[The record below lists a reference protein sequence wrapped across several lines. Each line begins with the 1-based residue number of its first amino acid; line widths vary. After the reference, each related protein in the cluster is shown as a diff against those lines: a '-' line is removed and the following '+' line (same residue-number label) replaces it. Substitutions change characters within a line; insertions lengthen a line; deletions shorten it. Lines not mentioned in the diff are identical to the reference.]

1 MGEWRKTSCYNC
13 GVCCGLEVEIED
25 NHVVNVRPDPASMR
39 SLGGY
44 CCRKGRALKY
54 FQDNKDR
61 LDHPLKRVGDQ
72 FVEISWD
79 QALSEI
85 GAKVQ
90 EIKAQYGPK
99 AFGTYGVGLAVD
111 HVALYPLLELG
122 NRLGSQW
129 RFNPV
134 GIEFM
139 AAWWSNGKFIGRQFP
154 PIEGETSDCEVFI
167 CWGAN
172 TYVTHNVG
180 NARVVIREASQDPNR
195 MFIAVD
201 PCLSETARMADMH
214 IRLKPGTDTLL
225 LRALIAII
233 VDNGWQDQ
241 EFLDKYTVGWEQSK
255 QWFADYDVDGALKLC
270 GIPRK
275 QAEEFA
281 KVLST
286 KRWGVHVD
294 LGVFC
299 GRHSTLSCYLINLL
313 AAVTGCL
320 LRPGTNVVANGYLSW
335 GPYTDE
341 HTPDVWRTWKTN
353 SFPVIGYYGG
363 GCLQECM
370 ENPNEDERLRCLFV
384 VAGNP
389 ARSWPDSQTL
399 QKEFK
404 NLDLMVVVDIAMSE
418 TARCADYVL
427 PGTTGYE
434 RFGGTIFTGGYP
446 YSTMTVKQQL
456 LQPVAE
462 RRDDTAILVDI
473 MDACG
478 LLPEVPQYLYEI
490 AEKGVAAGDR
500 LAILEPAQKYVAEIH
515 REDCLLPVLYKTMG
529 KALGSMAKAVFWAN
543 FIFGELD
550 MANAMRVGYQFPH
563 VHPELENDPDM
574 APVVIRDQVFG
585 AVDASP
591 SGTVIAGVRGTLE
604 SAMEDL
610 ITFPDKKIHVYDEL
624 VNEYLQDITPEKEA
638 EKLTNPDYPYLISAG
653 MHSEEGVNTVM
664 RNPDTYRFRQPYVL
678 RMNPKDARE
687 QGLADGQWVRVTSRA
702 GSIKIPIEYNQ
713 YSTEGYGLISHHFGL
728 YGNDGKAYGSAVN
741 ILTSCEDVDEITGDP
756 TYRYVPCRIEAL
768 KEGESHDVWNYE

>member
-1 MGEWRKTSCYNC
+1 M
-13 GVCCGLEVEIED
+13 
-25 NHVVNVRPDPASMR
+25 VNVRPDPASMR

-286 KRWGVHVD
+286 KRWGVPVD
-294 LGVFC
+294 
-299 GRHSTLSCYLINLL
+299 
-313 AAVTGCL
+313 
-320 LRPGTNVVANGYLSW
+320 
-335 GPYTDE
+335 
-341 HTPDVWRTWKTN
+341 
-353 SFPVIGYYGG
+353 
-363 GCLQECM
+363 
-370 ENPNEDERLRCLFV
+370 
-384 VAGNP
+384 
-389 ARSWPDSQTL
+389 
-399 QKEFK
+399 
-404 NLDLMVVVDIAMSE
+404 
-418 TARCADYVL
+418 
-427 PGTTGYE
+427 
-434 RFGGTIFTGGYP
+434 
-446 YSTMTVKQQL
+446 
-456 LQPVAE
+456 
-462 RRDDTAILVDI
+462 
-473 MDACG
+473 
-478 LLPEVPQYLYEI
+478 
-490 AEKGVAAGDR
+490 
-500 LAILEPAQKYVAEIH
+500 
-515 REDCLLPVLYKTMG
+515 
-529 KALGSMAKAVFWAN
+529 
-543 FIFGELD
+543 
-550 MANAMRVGYQFPH
+550 
-563 VHPELENDPDM
+563 
-574 APVVIRDQVFG
+574 
-585 AVDASP
+585 
-591 SGTVIAGVRGTLE
+591 
-604 SAMEDL
+604 
-610 ITFPDKKIHVYDEL
+610 
-624 VNEYLQDITPEKEA
+624 
-638 EKLTNPDYPYLISAG
+638 
-653 MHSEEGVNTVM
+653 
-664 RNPDTYRFRQPYVL
+664 
-678 RMNPKDARE
+678 
-687 QGLADGQWVRVTSRA
+687 
-702 GSIKIPIEYNQ
+702 
-713 YSTEGYGLISHHFGL
+713 
-728 YGNDGKAYGSAVN
+728 
-741 ILTSCEDVDEITGDP
+741 
-756 TYRYVPCRIEAL
+756 
-768 KEGESHDVWNYE
+768 

>member
-1 MGEWRKTSCYNC
+1 M
-13 GVCCGLEVEIED
+13 
-25 NHVVNVRPDPASMR
+25 
-39 SLGGY
+39 
-44 CCRKGRALKY
+44 
-54 FQDNKDR
+54 
-61 LDHPLKRVGDQ
+61 
-72 FVEISWD
+72 
-79 QALSEI
+79 
-85 GAKVQ
+85 
-90 EIKAQYGPK
+90 
-99 AFGTYGVGLAVD
+99 
-111 HVALYPLLELG
+111 
-122 NRLGSQW
+122 
-129 RFNPV
+129 
-134 GIEFM
+134 
-139 AAWWSNGKFIGRQFP
+139 
-154 PIEGETSDCEVFI
+154 
-167 CWGAN
+167 
-172 TYVTHNVG
+172 
-180 NARVVIREASQDPNR
+180 
-195 MFIAVD
+195 
-201 PCLSETARMADMH
+201 
-214 IRLKPGTDTLL
+214 
-225 LRALIAII
+225 
-233 VDNGWQDQ
+233 
-241 EFLDKYTVGWEQSK
+241 
-255 QWFADYDVDGALKLC
+255 DGALKLC

-591 SGTVIAGVRGTLE
+591 SGTVIAGARGTLE

>member
-1 MGEWRKTSCYNC
+1 
-13 GVCCGLEVEIED
+13 
-25 NHVVNVRPDPASMR
+25 
-39 SLGGY
+39 
-44 CCRKGRALKY
+44 
-54 FQDNKDR
+54 
-61 LDHPLKRVGDQ
+61 
-72 FVEISWD
+72 
-79 QALSEI
+79 
-85 GAKVQ
+85 
-90 EIKAQYGPK
+90 
-99 AFGTYGVGLAVD
+99 
-111 HVALYPLLELG
+111 
-122 NRLGSQW
+122 
-129 RFNPV
+129 
-134 GIEFM
+134 
-139 AAWWSNGKFIGRQFP
+139 
-154 PIEGETSDCEVFI
+154 
-167 CWGAN
+167 
-172 TYVTHNVG
+172 
-180 NARVVIREASQDPNR
+180 
-195 MFIAVD
+195 
-201 PCLSETARMADMH
+201 
-214 IRLKPGTDTLL
+214 
-225 LRALIAII
+225 
-233 VDNGWQDQ
+233 
-241 EFLDKYTVGWEQSK
+241 
-255 QWFADYDVDGALKLC
+255 
-270 GIPRK
+270 
-275 QAEEFA
+275 
-281 KVLST
+281 
-286 KRWGVHVD
+286 
-294 LGVFC
+294 
-299 GRHSTLSCYLINLL
+299 
-313 AAVTGCL
+313 
-320 LRPGTNVVANGYLSW
+320 
-335 GPYTDE
+335 
-341 HTPDVWRTWKTN
+341 
-353 SFPVIGYYGG
+353 
-363 GCLQECM
+363 
-370 ENPNEDERLRCLFV
+370 
-384 VAGNP
+384 
-389 ARSWPDSQTL
+389 
-399 QKEFK
+399 
-404 NLDLMVVVDIAMSE
+404 
-418 TARCADYVL
+418 
-427 PGTTGYE
+427 
-434 RFGGTIFTGGYP
+434 
-446 YSTMTVKQQL
+446 MTVKQQL

-591 SGTVIAGVRGTLE
+591 SGTVIAGARGTLE